1 MKYNL
6 FKIFKFSTISRKID
20 QIRYIYSRIYK
31 IIKNIPTNTAD
42 LIKIT
47 LKNIFLKTNKFIR
60 FLQRNFLK
68 IFETLDIRRIYKYF
82 DIRRYN
88 FFKLSK
94 NIGIKN
100 YKNLTVYFITLL
112 IISTFTYIFIPTFYN
127 YDKLKI
133 EKIICNNN
141 IECSIK
147 GKVGYSFYPSPRIK
161 IKNLIINDRL
171 EKKNKLAKI
180 NDTEITISI
189 INLLFK
195 EKQRFKNISLK
206 NFEININLKNMK
218 KYKNIFSGKTNFLP
232 TSLSSGQI
240 TLFDGKDYVATISN
254 VKLNSNLS
262 QNLKEAVLKGKF
274 LNNKIRI
281 NLKREKIDNKFAT
294 DIVLKMSDLN
304 LSTKVNFLNLDKKEE
319 GIEGNI
325 SIKKNKNKF
334 TGIFNYKNNEMTI
347 QKSNLR
353 NPFME
358 GKLMGN
364 ITFLPYFNFNL
375 DLDLNS
381 INFTK
386 LYNSFLSLDEN
397 KQKSLFK
404 INQKIN
410 GKLNFSTNKIY
421 SSYNLVKSFESRL
434 KFNNGNITIEQFLF
448 NLGKL
453 GAADILGT
461 INNEKEFTNF
471 KYEGNVFMDNQK
483 KFLSKFGVYKKKNI
497 PSNLYISGN
506 FDLQNIKTS
515 FYEISGKEK
524 FANEDIDFIEQEF
537 NDIML
542 EDNYTKLFRF
552 PKFKEFIK
560 SVTSEEN

>member
-1 MKYNL
+1 MKPNL
-6 FKIFKFSTISRKID
+6 FKIFKFSTISRKIH

-31 IIKNIPTNTAD
+31 IIKNIPVNTAD

-47 LKNIFLKTNKFIR
+47 LRNIFFKIKKFI
-60 FLQRNFLK
+60 LFLK
-68 IFETLDIRRIYKYF
+68 HYFLEIFAIFDIRGIQINKIYKYF

-88 FFKLSK
+88 FFKISK
-94 NIGIKN
+94 N
-100 YKNLTVYFITLL
+100 LPLYFITFLV
-112 IISTFTYIFIPTFYN
+112 ISGFAYIFIPTFYN

-141 IECSIK
+141 IKCSIK
-147 GKVGYSFYPSPRIK
+147 GKVTYSFYPSPRIK

-171 EKKNKLAKI
+171 EKKNKLANI
-180 NDTEITISI
+180 NDTEIKISI

-195 EKQRFKNISLK
+195 EKQKFKNISFK
-206 NFEININLKNMK
+206 NFEINIDLKNLK
-218 KYKNIFSGKTNFLP
+218 KYKNIFSVKTNYLP
-232 TSLSSGQI
+232 TRLSNGQI
-240 TLFDGKDYVATISN
+240 ILFDGKDYVATIDD
-254 VKLNSNLS
+254 VKLSSNLS
-262 QNLKEAVLKGKF
+262 KNLQEAVLKGKF
-274 LNNKIRI
+274 LNNKIYV
-281 NLKREKIDNKFAT
+281 NLENEKIENKFST
-294 DIVLKMSDLN
+294 NIELKIPDLK
-304 LSTKVNFLNLDKKEE
+304 LTTKVNFLNLEKKEE
-319 GIEGNI
+319 GIGGNI
-325 SIKKNKNKF
+325 SVSKSKNKF
-334 TGIFNYKNNEMTI
+334 NGIFNYKNSEITI
-347 QKSNLR
+347 KKSKLR

-358 GKLMGN
+358 GKLIGN

-386 LYNSFLSLDEN
+386 LYSSFLSLDEN
-397 KQKSLFK
+397 KQKNLFK

-434 KFNNGNITIEQFLF
+434 KFNNGNIIIEQFLF

-461 INNEKEFTNF
+461 ISNEKKFTNF

-483 KFLSKFGVYKKKNI
+483 KFLSKFGVYNRKNI
-497 PSNLYISGN
+497 SSNLYFSGN
-506 FDLQNIKTS
+506 FDLQNIKSS

-524 FANEDIDFIEQEF
+524 FSNEDIDFIEQEF
-537 NDIML
+537 NDVML
-542 EDNYTKLFRF
+542 EDNYNNLFRF

-560 SVTSEEN
+560 SVTSDEN

>member
-1 MKYNL
+1 
-6 FKIFKFSTISRKID
+6 
-20 QIRYIYSRIYK
+20 
-31 IIKNIPTNTAD
+31 
-42 LIKIT
+42 
-47 LKNIFLKTNKFIR
+47 
-60 FLQRNFLK
+60 
-68 IFETLDIRRIYKYF
+68 
-82 DIRRYN
+82 
-88 FFKLSK
+88 
-94 NIGIKN
+94 
-100 YKNLTVYFITLL
+100 
-112 IISTFTYIFIPTFYN
+112 
-127 YDKLKI
+127 
-133 EKIICNNN
+133 
-141 IECSIK
+141 
-147 GKVGYSFYPSPRIK
+147 
-161 IKNLIINDRL
+161 
-171 EKKNKLAKI
+171 
-180 NDTEITISI
+180 
-189 INLLFK
+189 
-195 EKQRFKNISLK
+195 
-206 NFEININLKNMK
+206 
-218 KYKNIFSGKTNFLP
+218 
-232 TSLSSGQI
+232 
-240 TLFDGKDYVATISN
+240 
-254 VKLNSNLS
+254 
-262 QNLKEAVLKGKF
+262 
-274 LNNKIRI
+274 
-281 NLKREKIDNKFAT
+281 
-294 DIVLKMSDLN
+294 
-304 LSTKVNFLNLDKKEE
+304 
-319 GIEGNI
+319 
-325 SIKKNKNKF
+325 
-334 TGIFNYKNNEMTI
+334 
-347 QKSNLR
+347 
-353 NPFME
+353 ME

-453 GAADILGT
+453 GAADILGA

-497 PSNLYISGN
+497 PYNIYISRN